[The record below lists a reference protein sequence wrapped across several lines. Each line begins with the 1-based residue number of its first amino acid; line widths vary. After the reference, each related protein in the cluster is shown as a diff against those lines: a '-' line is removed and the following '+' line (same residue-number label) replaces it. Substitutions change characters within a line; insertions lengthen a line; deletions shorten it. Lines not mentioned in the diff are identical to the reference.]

1 MGMNIVGL
9 DLGPYLKD
17 LPQLPTKAIVLGRDG
32 SSKGELELP
41 PQFMTP
47 IRLDVIRRAYLSAF
61 TASLQPKGAD
71 PMAGKRTTA
80 KAFGVGLG
88 IARVPRATGSLWPRA
103 RLATNVVKGRSA
115 HAPTTEKIIH
125 ERINKKER
133 DLAIRSAIAATA
145 VKELVQERGH
155 DIGGIK
161 GLPLV
166 VAGDIES
173 IDKARDA
180 KAMLESIGAWRD
192 IERAS
197 NGVRDRAGI
206 GKLRGRR
213 YKEPKSVLIVVSAPR
228 SPLARAARN
237 FPGVDV
243 VYVNN
248 LSVLYLAPG
257 GVPGRLTLWSDAAIK
272 IVQERDLFMR

>member
-9 DLGPYLKD
+9 DLEPYLKG

-145 VKELVQERGH
+145 VKELVQRRGH
-155 DIGGIK
+155 NISGIK
-161 GLPLV
+161 ELPLV
-166 VAGDIES
+166 VADIES
-173 IDKARDA
+173 IEKARDA

-192 IERAS
+192 VERAS
-197 NGVRDRAGI
+197 AGVRDRAGI

-213 YKEPKSVLIVVSAPR
+213 YKEPKSVLIVVSTPR

-272 IVQERDLFMR
+272 ALQERGLFMR